1 MDASGDYYSSAV
13 AADGRIYVASQRG
26 TVVVMAAGDALKV
39 LARND
44 LREPI
49 FATPAIID
57 GRLYLRTEKHLFVFG
72 Q

>member
-1 MDASGDYYSSAV
+1 M

-26 TVVVMAAGDALKV
+26 TVVVIAAGDALKV

-57 GRLYLRTEKHLFVFG
+57 GRLYLRTEKHLFVFE